1 MKRLILFLFFTI
13 FSNHFSTAGD
23 NATSVSIEEGF
34 TQINGTQLFYKIIGK
49 GTPIVI
55 LHGGPGLDHS
65 YLLPQMAELAKTH
78 KLIFF
83 DQRASGKSSV
93 DSDTNS
99 TTMKNLVED
108 VEGIRKAFKLG
119 KMNLMGHSWGGLLAM
134 FYAIRFPNNITTQ
147 SLESGLTQET
157 DG

>member
-99 TTMKNLVED
+99 MTMKNLVED

-119 KMNLMGHSWGGLLAM
+119 
-134 FYAIRFPNNITTQ
+134 
-147 SLESGLTQET
+147 
-157 DG
+157 